1 MKSSSVFFK
10 TPMLAAP
17 VALWLQASAL
27 AQATGDGT
35 TPPPPAQVTGAVT
48 ATKWQDVD
56 FYFPG
61 GTPREFISAIEQQY
75 KVDWAKVVEVPENMA
90 NDAVRIPALRMNR
103 QSAQHILPS
112 RRFGGRGGGGGGGGD
127 GGSESDRS
135 PLDALIALYNSL
147 SQAKPELGQLM
158 VEGDLT
164 KPSVV
169 LFRSNAQRQSPI
181 ASSDFKMKAFALN
194 GIPDKEWEP
203 LEKLVDSELDKLTQL
218 QIFATRDL
226 DEHLSSHEEIL
237 LHKEVEREHEARVTL
252 HKDTGLLIVR
262 GSDSILQAAESLVTA
277 WRAKQPATKF

>member
-10 TPMLAAP
+10 SLMLAA
-17 VALWLQASAL
+17 AMTMWLQANAL
-27 AQATGDGT
+27 AQANADATA
-35 TPPPPAQVTGAVT
+35 PAAPTQAIGAVT
-48 ATKWQDVD
+48 ATKWRDVD

-147 SQAKPELGQLM
+147 S
-158 VEGDLT
+158 
-164 KPSVV
+164 
-169 LFRSNAQRQSPI
+169 
-181 ASSDFKMKAFALN
+181 
-194 GIPDKEWEP
+194 
-203 LEKLVDSELDKLTQL
+203 
-218 QIFATRDL
+218 
-226 DEHLSSHEEIL
+226 
-237 LHKEVEREHEARVTL
+237 
-252 HKDTGLLIVR
+252 
-262 GSDSILQAAESLVTA
+262 
-277 WRAKQPATKF
+277 